1 MPLGDRGYMRGN
13 HPPACTCVSCV
24 ARRSGPREGR
34 QVWRGRD
41 VTPPTPRPVRPGSG
55 APTIGTPP
63 PSRPNP
69 PSQGSSPQPKPR
81 KSGGKL
87 LRLVAVV
94 AITLLLWA
102 GWGVWQDYREHNY
115 FEPRRAGDV
124 ALAQWGDIPEDIVA
138 VVSWLVRRPDATSP
152 AIAASAPNTPMV
164 EPAIALPVV
173 TMDEPAIALPV
184 AMKDEPPAENTET
197 PTAMAQSAAMPSPQS
212 TATSLPVT
220 PTSAPTV
227 TVAPTPTLTPT
238 ATAIPTP
245 CPTVAI
251 KPTPHKSFLVNHPDT
266 GVEVALTKAQ
276 FDEFLSTGM
285 IPESPVP
292 TAMPAS
298 CNPAAP
304 ILADAVVSTPGPIAT
319 PRPTETPEQVSAPT
333 PTPVSDLVELR
344 RYMLDLINDA
354 RQEHRLSPVTLGSN
368 AAAQQHAEDKLR
380 NNYSSH
386 WGMDGLTPYMRY
398 TLAGGTNY
406 EAENGSGPAFLQAG
420 VRYRKQT
427 PRELLTE
434 AHEGLMQSPGH
445 RKNILNKWHKKVNLG
460 IACSQYTCSVVQQ
473 FEGDYVEFSE
483 KPVINNGIL
492 SFAGNLQ
499 GGFSFYGSVQIW
511 YHQPPH
517 SLSLGQLDAT
527 YSYSVGQEPATFLL
541 KPAPA
546 GSYYSEANLRPTL
559 YTWQVGTDPYS
570 VGPDRPRSGSIP
582 FRFSLLTPRS
592 KVVPLTIAGTW
603 RVNGRTFE
611 VKADISEVIDHL
623 GPGVYTVLIWG
634 SNEGE
639 KAPLTEY
646 SIFVE

>member
-1 MPLGDRGYMRGN
+1 M
-13 HPPACTCVSCV
+13 
-24 ARRSGPREGR
+24 
-34 QVWRGRD
+34 
-41 VTPPTPRPVRPGSG
+41 
-55 APTIGTPP
+55 
-63 PSRPNP
+63 
-69 PSQGSSPQPKPR
+69 
-81 KSGGKL
+81 
-87 LRLVAVV
+87 
-94 AITLLLWA
+94 
-102 GWGVWQDYREHNY
+102 
-115 FEPRRAGDV
+115 
-124 ALAQWGDIPEDIVA
+124 
-138 VVSWLVRRPDATSP
+138 
-152 AIAASAPNTPMV
+152 
-164 EPAIALPVV
+164 PVV
-173 TMDEPAIALPV
+173 TLDEPAIALPV
-184 AMKDEPPAENTET
+184 AMKDEPAAENTET
-197 PTAMAQSAAMPSPQS
+197 PTPMAQSAAMPSPQS

-220 PTSAPTV
+220 PTPAPTV
-227 TVAPTPTLTPT
+227 NVAPTPTLAPT
-238 ATAIPTP
+238 ATAIPTL

-285 IPESPVP
+285 ISESPVP

-298 CNPAAP
+298 CNPAATT
-304 ILADAVVSTPGPIAT
+304 LADAVASTPGPIAT

-333 PTPVSDLVELR
+333 PTPAANLVELR

-354 RQEHRLSPVTLGSN
+354 RQEHGLSPVTLGSN

-386 WGMDGLTPYMRY
+386 WGMDGFTPYMRY

-460 IACSQYTCSVVQQ
+460 IACSQYACSVVQQ

-483 KPVINNGIL
+483 KPVISDGVL
-492 SFAGNLQ
+492 SFVGKVN
-499 GGFSFYGSVQIW
+499 GGFTFSSVQIW
-511 YHQPPH
+511 YDQPPH
-517 SLSLGQLDAT
+517 PLTLGQLDAT
-527 YSYSVGQEPATFLL
+527 YSYLTGQEPATFLL

-546 GSYYSEANLRPTL
+546 GSYYSEANLRPTP
-559 YTWQVGTDPYS
+559 YSWQAGTDPYS
-570 VGPDRPRSGSIP
+570 VDPDKPRNTSPFRTRSPLFPRLSLVPYTVADIWQASNSGS
-582 FRFSLLTPRS
+582 
-592 KVVPLTIAGTW
+592 
-603 RVNGRTFE
+603 FE
-611 VKADISEVIDHL
+611 IEADISAVIDDL

-634 SNEGE
+634 SNKGE
-639 KAPLTEY
+639 KVPLTKY